1 MKGVVKRSLEKR
13 TRFPKTS
20 PPTVVGGSHWNSEV
34 RRLAKRTRPIG
45 LSHHPGRALL
55 GNYINDVGNAAIQV
69 AVHRQNRHSRRTRPP
84 SQGRYASSLRERV
97 LPSGV
102 RQWFRPLSFINDEA
116 E

>member
-45 LSHHPGRALL
+45 LSHYPGRALL
-55 GNYINDVGNAAIQV
+55 GNYINDVGNTANQV
-69 AVHRQNRHSRRTRPP
+69 ARQNRHSRRTRLP